1 MDIHKHELAW
11 GCSIRCPT
19 SPCCLEMATVL
30 MKGLHLRCAPRWE
43 LSIRVLDLF
52 VKTFGMEFRQLD
64 ATIDQILQQLSK
76 RLPSQHHSKRHFSQC
91 RLFPRRNHSPKI
103 IGSCANSG
111 ETKRADA
118 VSQRHGGP
126 FSMRHW
132 HSKIKEVCSEFLVNI
147 WRKLPWGHHLICLHQ
162 APPLDFSCLHFFL
175 PWRDLLCSPI
185 WLDGQGMEVWS
196 ARSVVWTNRGSMNK
210 WSETC
215 DIFLSLD
222 YMTYHLWLQR
232 SFLPTTDRFLSKLPF
247 LPFFPFIAFRCSIR
261 AI

>member
-1 MDIHKHELAW
+1 MAWTWTYVCSNMDTNKHDLQLACSNSSMAGAWMAAMIAASARSAPWWAKLSIYKVTNVPNRFPMRHCSILAANTANQSHELMDSFISMNWTMLAASSYAVRIPW
-11 GCSIRCPT
+11 GCSIQCPT

-76 RLPSQHHSKRHFSQC
+76 RLPRQHHSKRHFSQY
-91 RLFPRRNHSPKI
+91 RPFPRRNHSPKI

-126 FSMRHW
+126 FSLRHW
-132 HSKIKEVCSEFLVNI
+132 HSKIKEV
-147 WRKLPWGHHLICLHQ
+147 P
-162 APPLDFSCLHFFL
+162 
-175 PWRDLLCSPI
+175 
-185 WLDGQGMEVWS
+185 
-196 ARSVVWTNRGSMNK
+196 
-210 WSETC
+210 
-215 DIFLSLD
+215 
-222 YMTYHLWLQR
+222 
-232 SFLPTTDRFLSKLPF
+232 
-247 LPFFPFIAFRCSIR
+247 
-261 AI
+261 